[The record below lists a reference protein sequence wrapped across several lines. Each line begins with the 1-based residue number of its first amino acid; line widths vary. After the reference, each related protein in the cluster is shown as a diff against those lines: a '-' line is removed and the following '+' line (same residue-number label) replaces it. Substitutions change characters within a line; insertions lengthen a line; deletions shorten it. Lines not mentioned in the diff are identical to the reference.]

1 MADDPRRSLRPLAMP
16 RSPPKKR
23 RRAPPT
29 TLALAGRHRLEVEKG
44 RANDTVRVLDRSGTV
59 ALTVRVTP
67 AGLSL
72 CIESGA
78 LTLLSSGTL
87 RVDAERLELRG
98 RSGVT
103 IESGGDAALAVAGD
117 LTVRASSQELR
128 ATLGDVRLAAND
140 DVKVDGERILLNS
153 EPEGGS
159 RDPAR

>member
-1 MADDPRRSLRPLAMP
+1 
-16 RSPPKKR
+16 
-23 RRAPPT
+23 
-29 TLALAGRHRLEVEKG
+29 
-44 RANDTVRVLDRSGTV
+44 
-59 ALTVRVTP
+59 VRVTP